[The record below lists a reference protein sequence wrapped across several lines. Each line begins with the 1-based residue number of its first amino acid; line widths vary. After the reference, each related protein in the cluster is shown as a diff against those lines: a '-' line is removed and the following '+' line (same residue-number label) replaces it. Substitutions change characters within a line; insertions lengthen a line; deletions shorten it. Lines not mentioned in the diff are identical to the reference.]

1 MSHDLPSSTAQKL
14 RIVHFSDKNGRIQV
28 IFPESRLLN
37 LEAVFSA
44 TQRRFRPIYHRREQ
58 DNNRLK
64 PNTQT
69 LIDQEVFQ
77 FETAAIQN
85 ADGSDYETISSEI
98 LKQRFSG
105 PLNYVDDFCIDLNL
119 VPQPVLHHQDDEQQL
134 RPALGNFKAI
144 RVTQRL
150 EETLE
155 MPALSA
161 TCRRI
166 IHLCAN
172 PKADAE
178 ELCEIINLDPS
189 LAAQVMSWASS
200 PYYGT
205 NNKVDSIDDAIIRVV
220 GFDMV
225 LNLSLGLAMGA
236 SIEPPKNGP
245 RHFQEFWLD
254 AVSHAVLMDKLV
266 QAMPAEQRP
275 KRGHA
280 YLTGLLHNFG
290 YLILGAVLTPYFS
303 ALSRQHE
310 ANPHLPAVTLE
321 MFTLGFTQQQLAFR
335 QLQQWQLPDNVC
347 TAIRYS
353 TQPEYRGDHA
363 SLANVLHL
371 AQQLYRQQEVP
382 LNLLNDLGLNLAD
395 TEKAYQQLLESSA
408 YLQIMA
414 NLIKKQ

>member
-1 MSHDLPSSTAQKL
+1 MSHDLPSSAAQKL

-28 IFPESRLLN
+28 IFPETRLLN

-77 FETAAIQN
+77 FDLLAIQN
-85 ADGSDYETISSEI
+85 SAGNGYETISSDA
-98 LKQRFSG
+98 LKQRFAG
-105 PLNYVDDFCIDLNL
+105 PLNYIDDFCIELGR
-119 VPQPVLHHQDDEQQL
+119 VPQPVAHHKDDEQQL
-134 RPALGNFKAI
+134 RQALGEFKAT

-166 IHLCAN
+166 IQLCAN
-172 PKADAE
+172 PNADAE
-178 ELCEIINLDPS
+178 ELCKIINLDPS

-205 NNKVDSIDDAIIRVV
+205 NNKVDSIDDAIIRIV

-225 LNLSLGLAMGA
+225 LNLALGLSMGA

-254 AVSHAVLMDKLV
+254 AVSHAILMDLLV
-266 QAMPAEQRP
+266 QRVSPERRP
-275 KRGHA
+275 QKGHA
-280 YLTGLLHNFG
+280 YLAGLLHNFG
-290 YLILGAVLTPYFS
+290 YLILGAVLPPYFS

-310 ANPHLPAVTLE
+310 ANPHLPADMIE
-321 MFTLGFTQQQLAFR
+321 MFALGFTQQQLAFR
-335 QLQQWQLPDNVC
+335 QFKQWQLPDNVC

-353 TQPEYRGDHA
+353 TQPEYQGDHA
-363 SLANVLHL
+363 PLTKLLHL
-371 AQQLYRQQEVP
+371 AQRVYRQQEVP
-382 LNLLNDLGLNLAD
+382 SALLNDLGLTPAD
-395 TEKAYQQLLESSA
+395 TQKAYQQLLESSA

>member
-1 MSHDLPSSTAQKL
+1 MSHDLPSSAAQKL

-28 IFPESRLLN
+28 IFPETRLLD

-58 DNNRLK
+58 DNNRIK
-64 PNTQT
+64 ANTQT
-69 LIDQEVFQ
+69 LIDKSIFQ
-77 FETAAIQN
+77 FELLAMQN
-85 ADGSDYETISSEI
+85 QQGNGYDLINSQT

-105 PLNYVDDFCIDLNL
+105 PLNYVDNFCVDLHS
-119 VPQPVLHHQDDEQQL
+119 VPQPARDHQEDEQQL
-134 RPALGNFKAI
+134 LQALGQFKAL
-144 RVTQRL
+144 RLNQRL

-166 IHLCAN
+166 IKLCAN
-172 PKADAE
+172 PKADAD

-205 NNKVDSIDDAIIRVV
+205 NNQVDSIEDAIIRVV

-225 LNLSLGLAMGA
+225 LNLSLGLAIGA

-254 AVSHAVLMDKLV
+254 AVSHGVLMEKLV
-266 QAMPAEQRP
+266 QAMPAAQRP
-275 KRGHA
+275 QKGHA
-280 YLTGLLHNFG
+280 YLAGLLHNFG
-290 YLILGAVLTPYFS
+290 YLILGAVLPPYFS
-303 ALSRQHE
+303 SLSRQQE
-310 ANPHLPAVTLE
+310 ANPHLPATTVE
-321 MFTLGFTQQQLAFR
+321 MFSLGFSQQQLAFR
-335 QLQQWQLPDNVC
+335 QLRQWRLPENIY
-347 TAIRYS
+347 TGIRYS
-353 TQPEYRGDHA
+353 HQPDYAGEHAVFAKLLYLTQHLYHQQRFDPR
-363 SLANVLHL
+363 VLD
-371 AQQLYRQQEVP
+371 E
-382 LNLLNDLGLNLAD
+382 LGLSPTDAD
-395 TEKAYQQLLESSA
+395 LCYQQMLESHA